1 MIEVIYK
8 DENQDTQEN
17 EGMFA
22 LPRNIRQI
30 GQIRDDCKIY
40 MEDYVYT
47 FLVRLSRSGEK
58 DEQNAKVAVFTGETQ
73 WRDGTVYFFIKGAI
87 MTEDMEAAQDHI
99 DFSKEIWEKINEEQK
114 TFFENQEII
123 GWFFSQP
130 QLVLEPSEL
139 FTKVHLK
146 YFGGEKILML
156 MEPQE
161 REDAFFRY
169 ENNSMVRLGGYYIY
183 YEKNPCMQEYMLEKN
198 KELENELTEKVE
210 DDAVKNF
217 RKIISDKKDTK
228 KEQETSSV
236 FSYVATACLV
246 AAVLAAGFN
255 FYRNYRNLNQNME
268 KEESR
273 TVSSVILEEAT
284 PVPSRS
290 EKTEITSTPIPAK
303 TVLPETSKNK
313 KTAEEVSSTSAQIYH
328 EEADTR
334 KAQKRVREEVEKE
347 NQAAVSASLHET
359 YVIQPGDT
367 LYQISMDRYGN
378 TSAIKKICEL
388 NKMSVDQIIYPGQ
401 IIVLP

>member
-1 MIEVIYK
+1 
-8 DENQDTQEN
+8 
-17 EGMFA
+17 
-22 LPRNIRQI
+22 
-30 GQIRDDCKIY
+30 
-40 MEDYVYT
+40 
-47 FLVRLSRSGEK
+47 
-58 DEQNAKVAVFTGETQ
+58 
-73 WRDGTVYFFIKGAI
+73 
-87 MTEDMEAAQDHI
+87 
-99 DFSKEIWEKINEEQK
+99 
-114 TFFENQEII
+114 
-123 GWFFSQP
+123 
-130 QLVLEPSEL
+130 
-139 FTKVHLK
+139 
-146 YFGGEKILML
+146 ML